1 MVGLVREDIA
11 MRFGVLAGRLT
22 GLVLGLLLVGSQVV
36 YAQEQVFARGEDGSL
51 MHYDGTRWQ
60 SLGARIVGAPDA
72 CSWGAGR
79 IDVVVRGTDN
89 KLWQIAFAN
98 GAWTTWIMH
107 DGNLGS
113 SPTCVSWGPNR
124 IDVFAVD
131 AETRAMQ
138 QKAWDGTRWSG
149 WESIGGVFPLGAAPD
164 AVSNGPNDITLVAR
178 GSDDAIW
185 RNQHGASGWAGWN
198 GISPSMQSDP
208 GAIAFGGGRVDI
220 FAQGTDAQMMR
231 SSGGAFSGLGG
242 VFTRG
247 DGPDGVSTG
256 SGNFVLYVRGSD
268 GELWRGRGSASAFAG
283 WGKVG
288 GHISSDPA
296 AVSAAGS
303 GGSPAPAVAR
313 GRFRVTLTGFHVRRP
328 TWDDILERD
337 GKWDEVFFVV
347 DSATVRRDG
356 ALEGTRRIREAV
368 VIGDTNNA
376 PTRRRGGSA
385 SDLGG
390 LKEGDAHPVD
400 VAALRRPPA
409 ALGTSG
415 EPPFVAFEGEL
426 VDGEKGAVI
435 VPTVWE
441 WDPPMHLHDP
451 YLAGIQDGLAPC
463 ARDGAPQLWD
473 ANPISR
479 ITGRC
484 TPANLRLS
492 TVRIGEAAAR
502 PIGMTPAGDQYTF
515 SPWVVGLNYRGAM
528 ALTASG
534 PGVIP
539 VRYVDYE
546 DLKGDYELFLV
557 VERLD

>member
-1 MVGLVREDIA
+1 

-22 GLVLGLLLVGSQVV
+22 RLVLVLFLWGALTVD
-36 YAQEQVFARGEDGSL
+36 AQEQVFARGEDGSL

-79 IDVVVRGTDN
+79 IDVVVRGTDD

-107 DGNLGS
+107 DGNLAS

-131 AETRAMQ
+131 ADTRAMQ
-138 QKAWDGTRWSG
+138 RKVWDGSRWSG
-149 WESIGGVFPLGAAPD
+149 WESIGGTFPVGAAPD
-164 AVSNGPNDITLVAR
+164 AVSNGTNDITLVAR
-178 GSDDAIW
+178 GTDDVIW
-185 RNQHGASGWAGWN
+185 RNQHTAAGWQGWAPLG
-198 GISPSMQSDP
+198 PAMQSDP
-208 GAIAFGGGRVDI
+208 GAIAFGGGRVDV
-220 FAQGTDAQMMR
+220 FAQGSDRQMMR
-231 SSGGAFSGLGG
+231 SSGGPFTGLGG
-242 VFTRG
+242 EFTRG
-247 DGPDGVSTG
+247 DGPDGASKG

-268 GELWRGRGSASAFAG
+268 GELWRGRGSTSAFAG
-283 WGKVG
+283 WDKPG
-288 GHISSDPA
+288 GRISSDPA
-296 AVSAAGS
+296 VVSAAG
-303 GGSPAPAVAR
+303 GGGGPAAPSVAR
-313 GRFRVTLTGFHVRRP
+313 GRFRVTLTGFHVRRA

-337 GKWDEVFFVV
+337 GKWDEVFFIV
-347 DSATVRRDG
+347 DAATVNRDG
-356 ALEGTRRIREAV
+356 TLEAIRGLREAV
-368 VIGDTNNA
+368 VLGDTNNF
-376 PTRRRGGSA
+376 PLRRRAGTA

-390 LKEGDAHPVD
+390 LREGNTHPVPLD
-400 VAALRRPPA
+400 QLRRPPGRFA
-409 ALGTSG
+409 NAG
-415 EPPFVAFEGEL
+415 EPPFVVFEGEL
-426 VDGEKGAVI
+426 VDGQKGAVI
-435 VPTVWE
+435 VPTLWE
-441 WDPPMHLHDP
+441 WDAPMHLHDP
-451 YLAGIQDGLAPC
+451 YVAGMREGLSTC

-473 ANPISR
+473 ATAISR

-492 TVRIGEAAAR
+492 TIRIGEAAAR
-502 PIGMTPAGDQYTF
+502 PIGMMPAGDHYTF

-528 ALTASG
+528 AVTASG